1 MKHPAVWIVA
11 VVLTAGA
18 FVAGCGQSGSQ
29 SAVGPP
35 AVDIW
40 TAVVQGNVGAVQQHA
55 SAGIDLNAREPA
67 NGSTPL
73 IVAAVFGQ
81 TEAARVLVQN
91 GAEVDARNN
100 DGSTALL
107 TAAFFC
113 HPETVELLLES
124 GADVNSTNNAG
135 RTPLDT
141 VSAAWSPDLEA
152 KYTFFAEAFQIQLD
166 LERIQSTRPV
176 VADTLRKHGGKPAS
190 AL

>member
-1 MKHPAVWIVA
+1 VKKLAAWIIALALIAAVFI
-11 VVLTAGA
+11 
-18 FVAGCGQSGSQ
+18 AGCGQTRPQ
-29 SAVGPP
+29 ATVGPP

-40 TAVVQGNVGAVQQHA
+40 TAVVEGNVGAVQQHA

-81 TEAARVLVQN
+81 TEAARVLVES
-91 GAEVDARNN
+91 GAEVDATNN

-124 GADVNSTNNAG
+124 GADVNVANNAG

-176 VADTLRKHGGKPAS
+176 VADMLRTHGGKPAS